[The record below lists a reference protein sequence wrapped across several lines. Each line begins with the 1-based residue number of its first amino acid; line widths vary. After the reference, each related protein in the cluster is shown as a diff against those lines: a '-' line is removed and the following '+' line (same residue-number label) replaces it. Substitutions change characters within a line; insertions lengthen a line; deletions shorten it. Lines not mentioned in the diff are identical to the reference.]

1 MHNNQYQQTS
11 NELITGA
18 SGAYYSSMD
27 LYSND
32 VSHTSSEERT
42 ASVSSLYSNNNRNN
56 NGNNRQPDSDPL
68 AVKLKQIADIESRYK
83 QLPQKRKPENVLR
96 AKRFLK

>member
-1 MHNNQYQQTS
+1 
-11 NELITGA
+11 
-18 SGAYYSSMD
+18 MD

>member
-1 MHNNQYQQTS
+1 
-11 NELITGA
+11 
-18 SGAYYSSMD
+18 MD

-96 AKRFLK
+96 AKRFLKWAAGEGRAALYNI